1 MRERLLNQA
10 LATIKHSPRVC
21 LQLATGTGKSR
32 IAIEMVKF
40 ITKEESINKDIKVL
54 LVVAETAH
62 KLNWKQEF
70 DKWGYDTNTIKT
82 AVICYASLK
91 NYVKTNWDIIIFDE
105 VHHLCSDIRLNIL
118 QTIKSKYH
126 ILLSATLSWK
136 KKDAIA
142 NIIGNIETINFS
154 LNKAIENEVL
164 PEPKIKLI
172 PLKLNNTKRTEII
185 EEKYTRVK
193 GKPHYT
199 FKCNINDRFKYL
211 NTYSNVILKMYCTQQ
226 EKYDYYCD
234 QIDYWQNR
242 YYRENLAWQKFK
254 WLQYAN
260 KRKIFLGES
269 KTEAAKLLLS
279 TLLQKRLICFCTNI
293 EQAEKLDSNNCIHSK
308 KNKSIDIINKFNNK
322 KINRLFAIKM
332 LQEGQNLTDIEIG
345 IIIQLDGQDL
355 SFIQRVG
362 RVLRAKNPIQYIF
375 YYPNTRDEE
384 YLNTVLKDINP
395 EYISTIIL

>member
-1 MRERLLNQA
+1 MREKLLNQA

-32 IAIEMVKF
+32 IAIELVKS
-40 ITKEESINKDIKVL
+40 ITKEEVNNNVRVL

-62 KLNWKQEF
+62 KLNWQQEF
-70 DKWGYDTNTIKT
+70 DKWSYDTSKINTT
-82 AVICYASLK
+82 VICYASLK
-91 NYVKTNWDIIIFDE
+91 NYTKTNWDIIIFDE

-142 NIIGNIETINFS
+142 SIIGNITTINFS
-154 LNKAIENEVL
+154 LNTAIEKEVL
-164 PEPKIKLI
+164 PEPEIRLI
-172 PLKLNNTKRTEII
+172 PLELYNSKRTEII

-193 GKPHYT
+193 GKPYYT
-199 FKCNINDRFKYL
+199 VKCTMNDRFNYINKYNNL
-211 NTYSNVILKMYCTQQ
+211 ILKMYCTQQ
-226 EKYDYYCD
+226 EKYDYYCE

-242 YYRENLAWQKFK
+242 YFRENLEWQRFK
-254 WLQYAN
+254 WLQYAS
-260 KRKIFLGES
+260 KRKLFLGES
-269 KTEAAKLLLS
+269 KTKAAKLLLS
-279 TLLQKRLICFCTNI
+279 NLPKRRLICFCTNI
-293 EQAEKLDSNNCIHSK
+293 QQAENLDSNNCIHSK
-308 KNKSIDIINKFNNK
+308 KNKSMDIIKKFNNK
-322 KINRLFAIKM
+322 EIDRIFAIKM

-362 RVLRAKNPIQYIF
+362 RVLRAKNPIQYIL

-395 EYISTIIL
+395 TYITTYKL